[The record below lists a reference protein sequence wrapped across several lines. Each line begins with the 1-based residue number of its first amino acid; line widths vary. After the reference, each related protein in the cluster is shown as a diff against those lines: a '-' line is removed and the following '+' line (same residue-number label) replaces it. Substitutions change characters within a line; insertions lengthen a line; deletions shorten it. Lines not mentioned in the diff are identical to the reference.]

1 MRVYAKHEPYWDT
14 GQLGEVVGEMRMLGR
29 PEIQVVQYGG
39 EFYALEGSH
48 RLAAA
53 HYLGIKPYFKI
64 MGADADSDSYRFW
77 NKIRET
83 LPCYEF

>member
-1 MRVYAKHEPYWDT
+1 MRVYAKHLPYYDS
-14 GQLGEVVGEMRMLGR
+14 GHLGEVIEEMRLLGR
-29 PEIQVVQYGG
+29 PEIRIVQYGG

-53 HYLGIKPYFKI
+53 DYLGITPNFVI
-64 MGADADSDSYRFW
+64 VGQGADSQTYRFW
-77 NKIRET
+77 NKIRDR